1 MGNIRRR
8 QKKQRQAGR
17 RLADAAWDAEGRES
31 LAKAEELL
39 RAALRG
45 REGDC
50 VLWNDL
56 GLILCRRHMLREA
69 EKAFRT
75 ALLLRPDHEDA
86 RINLS
91 GLLEARGFY
100 RQAAKVLEEIPPSSP
115 RAAFFHRKADD
126 LRHQAELRSQDAED
140 ASRESEEDGIPPE
153 GSGAGPS

>member
-17 RLADAAWDAEGRES
+17 RLADAAWEAEGRES

-50 VLWNDL
+50 ILWNDL
-56 GLILCRRHMLREA
+56 GLILWRRKMLREA

-75 ALLLRPDHEDA
+75 SLLLRPDYEDA

-91 GLLEARGFY
+91 GLLEARGFC
-100 RQAAKVLEEIPPSSP
+100 RQAAKVLEEMPPSSP
-115 RAAFFHRKADD
+115 RAEFFHHKAAD
-126 LRHQAELRSQDAED
+126 LRREAEQRSQEAED
-140 ASRESEEDGIPPE
+140 ASRERAEEEIPPE
-153 GSGAGPS
+153 ISGADPA